1 MDVEI
6 VTTVTKRKLHLG
18 CGCARRYP
26 TVVSRHLPIK
36 NKQFGKSSAQRL
48 ALFFLRILL
57 DSARPL
63 PNLHEAEA
71 IQVCAEEHLV
81 GYLELALLSLS
92 SVVLRVSNL
101 PYISR
106 ISSFQPCN
114 FVTQSTYSPSP
125 STISNEGFYT
135 TPHRLAMKFE

>member
-1 MDVEI
+1 M
-6 VTTVTKRKLHLG
+6 RFA

-26 TVVSRHLPIK
+26 SCHAICQSRTNSLENLQPK
-36 NKQFGKSSAQRL
+36 RL

-63 PNLHEAEA
+63 LNLHEAEA

-106 ISSFQPCN
+106 IS
-114 FVTQSTYSPSP
+114 
-125 STISNEGFYT
+125 
-135 TPHRLAMKFE
+135 